1 MPILVIIPTDGE
13 LNELIHA
20 FGLRGHVVKTTAD
33 AKLRKYQVPS
43 LGLTIALGGLGKV
56 QFAVQTQYLLGSDT
70 WGLIVCAGAAGALTD
85 DVAIGDVVV
94 ATETVEHD
102 IRKVGRP
109 LMPRFIGDNATVEL
123 CRTRLP
129 MLAGFRVHFGGI
141 ASGDEDIVDTQRRQ
155 ECRLA
160 TGALAVAWEGAGGA
174 RACAFNQVPFL
185 EIRGIVDKAD
195 RSGPRDFTLNI
206 RIAMQNVAAT
216 VGVVAGERSNKSP
229 EPTPV
234 AAVCSAVAGIITGSA
249 WLSFFR

>member
-20 FGLRGHVVKTTAD
+20 LESRGYVLKPTAD

-43 LGLTIALGGLGKV
+43 LGITFALGGLGKV

-70 WGLIVCAGAAGALTD
+70 WRLVICAGAAGALTD
-85 DVAIGDVVV
+85 DIAIGDVVV

-109 LMPRFIGDNATVEL
+109 LIPRFIGDNATVAL
-123 CRTRLP
+123 CRARLP

-155 ECRLA
+155 ECRIA

-174 RACAFNQVPFL
+174 RACAFNQVPFM

-195 RSGPRDFTLNI
+195 QFGPRDFTFNI
-206 RIAMQNVAAT
+206 RTAMQNVAAT
-216 VGVVAGERSNKSP
+216 VGAIAGERSNK
-229 EPTPV
+229 
-234 AAVCSAVAGIITGSA
+234 II
-249 WLSFFR
+249 